1 MSARRVIVNDPT
13 VDLEYEDVEFRLTY
27 HGLLLSDQDRHG
39 RVEPSRAKHKQEIRK
54 QLHLQLKRLWEI
66 SPYLSTPSR
75 PPPAPLPLPGTLPV
89 TGIGRVLGRPDPK
102 HTAAHLAN
110 RFSRNGYRFVPLV
123 LRELELLCGIEIL
136 FLRMGDPGGVIN
148 RVGDLDNRL
157 KTLFDALTMPRDAS
171 QLGPYAEP
179 DSGEDPF
186 YCLLEDDS
194 VITKATVESD
204 RLLEPIS
211 TPSNENDARV
221 VITVRLRAGRVNA
234 SNIGFG

>member
-1 MSARRVIVNDPT
+1 VSARRVIVNDPT
-13 VDLEYEDVEFRLTY
+13 VDLEYDDLEFRLTWK
-27 HGLLLSDQDRHG
+27 GKLLSGQDRSG
-39 RVEPSRAKHKQEIRK
+39 RVAAARAKDKQEIRK
-54 QLHLQLKRLWEI
+54 ALHPQLRRLWEG
-66 SPYLSTPSR
+66 SPYLNAQPDT
-75 PPPAPLPLPGTLPV
+75 PPARPGH
-89 TGIGRVLGRPDPK
+89 RVLGRPDPQ
-102 HTAAHLAN
+102 HTADQLAN
-110 RFSRNGYRFVPLV
+110 RFARNGYSFVPLV

-171 QLGPYAEP
+171 QLGPYSVP

-186 YCLLEDDS
+186 FCLLEDDS

-211 TPSNENDARV
+211 SPPNENDARI